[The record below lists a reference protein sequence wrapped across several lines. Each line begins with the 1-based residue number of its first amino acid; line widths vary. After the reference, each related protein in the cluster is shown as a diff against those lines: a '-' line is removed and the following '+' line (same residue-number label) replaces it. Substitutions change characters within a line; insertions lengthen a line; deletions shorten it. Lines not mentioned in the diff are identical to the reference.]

1 MNTLLQDYSLPA
13 TCSGVDWHP
22 YLHFDAGHDTRLL
35 NSLFIQE
42 MAKRSVQMRTSFYIN
57 EAHGETELEET
68 LSAMRDVFLI
78 IRNALDAEIL
88 PDLIETIPQVDL
100 FRRLVK

>member
-1 MNTLLQDYSLPA
+1 M
-13 TCSGVDWHP
+13 G
-22 YLHFDAGHDTRLL
+22 
-35 NSLFIQE
+35 
-42 MAKRSVQMRTSFYIN
+42 TSFYIN

-88 PDLIETIPQVDL
+88 PDLIESLPQVDL